1 MSGPSEQNNMV
12 RQWTEKAERDL
23 LAAQRLLDAKDRD
36 LNDAVCFHAQQSAE
50 KYLKALLVGLDIE
63 VPYTHDLRLLLE
75 LASPKARLDLAT
87 TRVFGL
93 NRYAIQARYP
103 GDWEPIERPEAEE
116 AVVAAHTVRKAV
128 IERLKG

>member
-1 MSGPSEQNNMV
+1 MSGPSEQKNLV
-12 RQWTEKAERDL
+12 RQWTEKAEQDL
-23 LAAQRLLDAKDRD
+23 LAAQRLLEAKDGN

-50 KYLKALLVGLDIE
+50 KYLKALLVNLDIE

-75 LASPKARLDLAT
+75 LAGPKSRLDLAT
-87 TRVFGL
+87 LPVFGL

-116 AVVAAHTVRKAV
+116 AVAAARAVRKAV